1 MHTWSEPWATQQG
14 RFYDLPV
21 VPHKAVPEASKGKGY
36 INQKDTVPIGID
48 CNVLNTYHSS
58 IQCHSM
64 STRPIRFRRG
74 PFFCWWLDQG
84 SLEEAHCCLTTKYYS
99 VLQSTAPC
107 YSVLQ
112 VIYLIVCRNTWNIIY
127 IWQSNLWGAKHNGT
141 MTFIF
146 DSRNSWNVS
155 YIAQS
160 NLWDAK
166 HNGTLQH
173 NIFIVATHG
182 TSMALRGAAWVT
194 LQHHRI
200 YCMCP
205 AKRNS
210 EKRDSKI

>member
-1 MHTWSEPWATQQG
+1 MPYELIVTCWTFP
-14 RFYDLPV
+14 
-21 VPHKAVPEASKGKGY
+21 
-36 INQKDTVPIGID
+36 
-48 CNVLNTYHSS
+48 
-58 IQCHSM
+58 IQCP
-64 STRPIRFRRG
+64 RPIRFRRG

-99 VLQSTAPC
+99 VLQGTAPC

-127 IWQSNLWGAKHNGT
+127 IWRSNLWGAKHNGT

-166 HNGTLQH
+166 LQNTMERCNIIFHSRNTWDVNGIARSSMSHPPTSPNILHVPRKTKLRKKRLQ
-173 NIFIVATHG
+173 NIIMYSAPPIREWSEHDPTMIREWSDHEPV
-182 TSMALRGAAWVT
+182 S
-194 LQHHRI
+194 
-200 YCMCP
+200 P
-205 AKRNS
+205 AFFYS
-210 EKRDSKI
+210 TILLLS